1 MKRKSLLFA
10 LLVAL
15 FMPWAAQ
22 AQETLTVCDGT
33 ATNEYLP
40 VYGFYMDTQGT
51 TSEFIIPANTEG
63 MSGMVGGTI
72 SKLTFY
78 RSGSPQSWG
87 NPIIQLYLGEVEG
100 TTLSS
105 VNGPSNFTVVK
116 TMVWSNQQSTIE
128 VEFDVPY
135 TYGGGN
141 LLIGTYVQSSGTY
154 KSTSFFGVTAP
165 SGSGYC
171 TYPSWGGISEN
182 PQSFI
187 PKTTFTYEAV
197 NTDCPKP
204 NNLVASNVTPHTA
217 DLSWESDGFEFVLQY
232 KKASP
237 TFRAF
242 PLRFRERPVL
252 RESIF

>member
-1 MKRKSLLFA
+1 MKKLSIFLMLLMV
-10 LLVAL
+10 LCVPL
-15 FMPWAAQ
+15 AAN

-78 RSGSPQSWG
+78 ISGSSSQSWG
-87 NPIIQLYLGEVEG
+87 KPFIQLYLGEVEG

-128 VEFDVPY
+128 VEFDEPY

-141 LLIGTYVQSSGTY
+141 LLIGTYIKSSGNY
-154 KSTSFFGVTAP
+154 KSTNFYGVTAP

-171 TYPSWGGISEN
+171 TYPSGGGH
-182 PQSFI
+182 
-187 PKTTFTYEAV
+187 
-197 NTDCPKP
+197 
-204 NNLVASNVTPHTA
+204 L
-217 DLSWESDGFEFVLQY
+217 
-232 KKASP
+232 
-237 TFRAF
+237 
-242 PLRFRERPVL
+242 
-252 RESIF
+252 